1 MFETPK
7 EQIKAESDGVKRNE
21 RIASTEI
28 AELEAPLRLVIE
40 QILSKIEA
48 GHYSTIIGV
57 DASGRIPTLVI
68 SRFIKHVYG
77 EFGLEDPRVIFIAGM
92 SKNKEVEKYLDEI
105 GLSAKEGVLL
115 VEDTLVTGSSVESLT
130 QALNSR
136 GINFDFATV
145 GAFVYD
151 NVQLYKDRIKH
162 STGADNVYFGSKG
175 QPLIYKQRHLGG
187 VRKQDGDLFS
197 TPIREEVFEET
208 KRENVQ
214 KIVNEARE
222 DVKTLVNKLV
232 KWYESKK

>member
-187 VRKQDGDLFS
+187 SENKMVIYFPPQLEKKFLKKQKEKMFRKLL
-197 TPIREEVFEET
+197 T
-208 KRENVQ
+208 KPER
-214 KIVNEARE
+214 
-222 DVKTLVNKLV
+222 TLKL
-232 KWYESKK
+232 